1 MSQAWMRVRAG
12 LLGLAVCGGVV
23 WAAQE
28 SKPSEKQES
37 PGASG
42 APEKKEEKKRAEPL
56 PGLDELLGLP
66 KKESAEKKAGEG
78 QKGDEKGKVGEEEL
92 QRRLTGREMTE
103 TFAQA
108 VALMGDTAERLARA
122 GDTGLDTQRI
132 QEEIVRR
139 LDTLIES
146 AKEQQQQQQQQSQSS
161 SQQQQQNPTSQ
172 QQQQQQRDESSTSD
186 PQEGLRGG
194 QMKSGALRD
203 SLEAA
208 RASWGALPARIREAL
223 MQGSGDK
230 YSSLYEALTEE
241 YYRRLAEEG
250 PRQ

>member
-1 MSQAWMRVRAG
+1 MSTRWTRLSAG
-12 LLGLAVCGGVV
+12 VVGLAMSVGVV
-23 WAAQE
+23 WSAQE
-28 SKPSEKQES
+28 TKPSEEKKAEKQES
-37 PGASG
+37 G
-42 APEKKEEKKRAEPL
+42 PL

-66 KKESAEKKAGEG
+66 RAGSGEKKVEEGEV
-78 QKGDEKGKVGEEEL
+78 EKKQEGVGEQEL

-108 VALMGDTAERLARA
+108 VALMGDTAERLGRA
-122 GDTGLDTQRI
+122 GDTGLNTQRI

-146 AKEQQQQQQQQSQSS
+146 AREQQQQQQQSQSQSS
-161 SQQQQQNPTSQ
+161 SQEQRSPTSQ
-172 QQQQQQRDESSTSD
+172 QQQQESGSTSD
-186 PQEGLRGG
+186 PKEGPRGG
-194 QMKSGALRD
+194 AMKSGALRE

-208 RASWGALPARIREAL
+208 RASWGALPARVREAL
-223 MQGSGDK
+223 LQGSGDK

-250 PRQ
+250 PRP